1 MYVNDRARRHES
13 NSKLKW
19 KLLPV
24 IDRLVPLVLGQIIKK
39 EPGLVVCVYC
49 QSPDTSSLLPALPP
63 RQKVLRP
70 SRRSMARISP
80 HSTKHLHAESA
91 AVRTRMLFWISCI
104 VLSKFDYRRSYEGG
118 LILNGRKRPFSAPL
132 SVFLPDSIASQAHC
146 IMLCVWA
153 VFWDIS
159 DFRGV
164 EPW

>member
-24 IDRLVPLVLGQIIKK
+24 IDRLAPLVLGQIIKK
-39 EPGLVVCVYC
+39 EPGLVVCVDC

-118 LILNGRKRPFSAPL
+118 MTLNGRKRPFQRRCL
-132 SVFLPDSIASQAHC
+132 SFSPIVSQVKRIALCYAYEQCSEIFLTSE
-146 IMLCVWA
+146 
-153 VFWDIS
+153 
-159 DFRGV
+159 G
-164 EPW
+164 